1 MLIRAAKPP
10 KPGLFDAYKHSLTFI
25 VVVLFISGNGH
36 PGPTATVYC
45 NDNHTV
51 DISIINVNDI
61 STWMPPEW
69 RLQNNSACDPTF
81 DVSGEMV
88 HYQNLFLPDCAYK
101 SLQYPDFIKYILKI
115 EANRPNP
122 GGTLQL
128 RDYDHLY
135 YVSCEYDNQNRST
148 ASFIPRVN
156 RNDNDT
162 GMENEIAIS
171 FAPFKGKQ
179 LLHI

>member
-1 MLIRAAKPP
+1 
-10 KPGLFDAYKHSLTFI
+10 
-25 VVVLFISGNGH
+25 
-36 PGPTATVYC
+36 
-45 NDNHTV
+45 
-51 DISIINVNDI
+51 
-61 STWMPPEW
+61 
-69 RLQNNSACDPTF
+69 
-81 DVSGEMV
+81 MV

-115 EANRPNP
+115 EANRPDP

-162 GMENEIAIS
+162 GMEIEIAIS

-179 LLHI
+179 LLHIWTLSYLIKCESPSVLIWNKIYLDILIF